1 MATLRKAGLDKRPD
15 ERASTTVPRTRAS
28 RGTTSP
34 PPTRMGCES
43 VPSNESPDWLVPV
56 SIVVPRVTCSS
67 VPAGIVTDWG
77 VSAEELPALEEAGWP
92 PFALL
97 ALLPFPEQPGRY
109 RAAATIRAKV
119 SKE

>member
-1 MATLRKAGLDKRPD
+1 MATLRNAGLDKRPD
-15 ERASTTVPRTRAS
+15 DRASTTVPRTRAS
-28 RGTTSP
+28 RGTATP
-34 PPTRMGCES
+34 PPTRMGRES

-77 VSAEELPALEEAGWP
+77 VSAEEPPAPEGAGWL

-97 ALLPFPEQPGRY
+97 ALLPLREQPGRH
-109 RAAATIRAKV
+109 RTAATTKAIG
-119 SKE
+119 SNE